1 MIIRLIIGLAIT
13 VFSLVYLVA
22 VAIPNIQRAN
32 EEVRIAQ
39 IEADQANAELDQA
52 MDDVSSSIDELNE
65 RNDIQ

>member
-1 MIIRLIIGLAIT
+1 MIVRLIIGLAIT

-32 EEVRIAQ
+32 EDVRIAQ
-39 IEADQANAELDQA
+39 IEADQANAELDTA
-52 MDDVSSSIDELNE
+52 MDDVSNQIDALNE

>member
-32 EEVRIAQ
+32 EDVRIAQ

-52 MDDVSSSIDELNE
+52 MEDVNTSINELNE

>member
-32 EEVRIAQ
+32 EDVRIAQ
-39 IEADQANAELDQA
+39 IEADQANAELDTA
-52 MDDVSSSIDELNE
+52 MDDVSNQIDALNE
-65 RNDIQ
+65 

>member
-39 IEADQANAELDQA
+39 IEADQANAELDTA